1 MKPIFYIVFSNGEN
15 FRFASRFG
23 ARAFAAACK
32 LAGYS
37 AIIKPIL

>member
-1 MKPIFYIVFSNGEN
+1 MKPLFYIVFSNGEN

-37 AIIKPIL
+37 AVIKAVL